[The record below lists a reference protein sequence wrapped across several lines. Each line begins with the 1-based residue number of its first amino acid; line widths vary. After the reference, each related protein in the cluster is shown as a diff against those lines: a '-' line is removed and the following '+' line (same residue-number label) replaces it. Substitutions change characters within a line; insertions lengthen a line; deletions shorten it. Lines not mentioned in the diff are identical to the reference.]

1 MGWTSADV
9 LAVEQAIRDL
19 AEGNRTTRCRFASGA
34 ETEYAQTDL
43 AKLEALRD
51 RMRAEVTAAA
61 STATSRR
68 SFVITGSTKG
78 L

>member
-19 AEGNRTTRCRFASGA
+19 AEGNRTVRCRFASGA
-34 ETEYAQTDL
+34 ETEYAQADL

-51 RMRAEVTAAA
+51 RMRSEVAAA
-61 STATSRR
+61 SATSSPR